1 MKLNSLFLGCIVA
14 AGLSTTAPALT
25 VEAQVTAD
33 YVRAHPQEWTVK
45 VSNKQNGLIQ
55 FTLVR
60 TLAEPRYLVAHLI
73 VQHAGK
79 ILAESDTPTVGHKQ
93 DNTFYFAILPEDLGE
108 SKFELSESGFSISG
122 DQVIPVVGSI
132 IHQFR
137 LLEFV
142 PENLRKRALTK

>member
-1 MKLNSLFLGCIVA
+1 MKMNSFFLGCVVA

-25 VEAQVTAD
+25 VEAQVTPD
-33 YVRAHPQEWTVK
+33 YVRAHSQEWSVK
-45 VSNKQNGLIQ
+45 VSKKENGLIQ

-60 TLAEPRYLVAHLI
+60 TLAEPRWLVAHLV

-79 ILAESDTPTVGHKQ
+79 IIAESDTPTVGHKH
-93 DNTFYFAILPEDLGE
+93 DNTFYFAILPEDLAE
-108 SKFELSESGFSISG
+108 SKFDLSESGFSISG
-122 DQVIPVVGSI
+122 GQVIPIVGSI

-142 PENLRKRALTK
+142 PVDLRQRAPTK